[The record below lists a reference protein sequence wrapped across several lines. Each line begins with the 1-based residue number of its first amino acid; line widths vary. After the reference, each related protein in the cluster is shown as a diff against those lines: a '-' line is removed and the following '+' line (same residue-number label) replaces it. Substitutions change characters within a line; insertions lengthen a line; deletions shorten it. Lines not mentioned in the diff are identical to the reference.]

1 MPEIID
7 WDEMREAWLEL
18 PTSKYAWFR
27 TGTRDGFMVQMAI
40 GNLGQVI
47 DYSKALGPYM
57 TAGDLVTVTN
67 TGIEIRSHM
76 TAQPKHRFTT
86 RVVMLV
92 HPFQS
97 PISYPFGEEE

>member
-7 WDEMREAWLEL
+7 WDEMRDAFAIGKRG
-18 PTSKYAWFR
+18 SYAWFR
-27 TGTRDGFMVQMAI
+27 TNTRDGFMVQYISDGVA
-40 GNLGQVI
+40 QVI
-47 DYSKALGPYM
+47 DHSKTLSPYIDV
-57 TAGDLVTVTN
+57 GDIVNVTN
-67 TGIEIRSHM
+67 TCVEVRHQHGSS
-76 TAQPKHRFTT
+76 PKHRFTT